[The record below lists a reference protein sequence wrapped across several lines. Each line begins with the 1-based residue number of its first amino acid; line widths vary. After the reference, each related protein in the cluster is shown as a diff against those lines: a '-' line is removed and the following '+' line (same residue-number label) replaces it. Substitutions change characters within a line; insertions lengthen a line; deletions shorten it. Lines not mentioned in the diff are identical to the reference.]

1 MCGRFTL
8 RRDYERIRHDLRVE
22 GDGGSIIFEPCYNIA
37 PTDQVPIL
45 NVGEHGQR
53 QLSPMVWGI
62 ATPARDNKKRLTRHI
77 NARVENL
84 MSNALWRAALRETR
98 CVVVSDGFYEW
109 TGESGARD
117 RRPFFLHRPDDALIL
132 MAGLMAMA

>member
-8 RRDYERIRHDLRVE
+8 RHDYERIRRGLRVE
-22 GDGGSIIFEPCYNIA
+22 SSGGSIIFKPRFNIA

-45 NVGEHGQR
+45 HVGEHGQR

-62 ATPARDNKKRLTRHI
+62 ATPARDNKSHLMRHI

-84 MSNALWRAALRETR
+84 TSNALGEAL
-98 CVVVSDGFYEW
+98 CVR
-109 TGESGARD
+109 RD
-117 RRPFFLHRPDDALIL
+117 AQL
-132 MAGLMAMA
+132 